1 MDYQTA
7 ISAACRTLTARGSL
21 TLTTGYTY
29 ALSAD
34 DILSFRFEEGV
45 QGGDMLLGGAV
56 GAHGQL
62 TLASPAG
69 AWLPGGERLG
79 TRTLNGAAATL
90 EIGVLAGDETLYQ
103 PCGRFIVSRIESGE
117 GQDSVTL
124 SGYDEMVHA
133 LAAPFTDGLTYPQ
146 PLSAVLAHILA
157 QSDLPYDTLPD
168 CNGAVSIPARPDWGE
183 GCTLRRALGM
193 AAGAM
198 GCFARI
204 TPQGRLRLQSVW
216 PASFR
221 ALAAGKCLSMSL
233 SSLDFA
239 LNRVRALHNNEET
252 TLAEAALNAALPA
265 GASNTLEIRDNA
277 LLRAG
282 SAQSLTSGLL
292 AALRGMTITPFEA
305 DIPGDPTLEIGQR
318 LRITDLRG
326 AR

>member
-79 TRTLNGAAATL
+79 ARTLNGAAAAL

-146 PLSAVLAHILA
+146 PLSAVLAHILT
-157 QSDLPYDTLPD
+157 QCDLPYDTLPD
-168 CNGAVSIPARPDWGE
+168 CNGAVSIPARPD
-183 GCTLRRALGM
+183 
-193 AAGAM
+193 
-198 GCFARI
+198 
-204 TPQGRLRLQSVW
+204 
-216 PASFR
+216 
-221 ALAAGKCLSMSL
+221 
-233 SSLDFA
+233 
-239 LNRVRALHNNEET
+239 
-252 TLAEAALNAALPA
+252 
-265 GASNTLEIRDNA
+265 
-277 LLRAG
+277 
-282 SAQSLTSGLL
+282 
-292 AALRGMTITPFEA
+292 
-305 DIPGDPTLEIGQR
+305 
-318 LRITDLRG
+318 
-326 AR
+326 